1 MLVPIT
7 RETDCLATIPA
18 LAEMK
23 EMVPVDRV
31 QPESQISPKK
41 WLPASG

>member
-7 RETDCLATIPA
+7 RETGCLATIRA
-18 LAEMK
+18 FAEIN
-23 EMVPVDRV
+23 VIVSVDRV